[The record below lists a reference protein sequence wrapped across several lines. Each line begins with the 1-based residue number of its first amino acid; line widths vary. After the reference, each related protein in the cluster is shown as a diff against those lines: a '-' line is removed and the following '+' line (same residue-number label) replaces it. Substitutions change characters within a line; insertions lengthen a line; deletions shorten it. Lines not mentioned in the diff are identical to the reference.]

1 MSFHYYSV
9 SDKIKSILIYP
20 EVVKMYSEYYN
31 QYEKPR
37 EDLRSR
43 PMEYASLIL
52 GIVALVGC
60 TCIYLS
66 LPCGAIAIILATLSR
81 SGEMTYGSKAQAGL
95 MLGIFALVF
104 TVLLYGVSFAA
115 LLYEYGSIEGIMDA
129 YSEMSGMDYNE
140 LLKELYQ
147 SR

>member
-20 EVVKMYSEYYN
+20 EGMEMYNEYYN
-31 QYEKPR
+31 QYGKPR
-37 EDLRSR
+37 ENPRSE

-52 GIVALVGC
+52 GILALVGC

-81 SGEMTYGSKAQAGL
+81 SGEMAYGSKAQAGL

-115 LLYEYGSIEGIMDA
+115 LLYEYGSIEGILDA
-129 YSEMSGMDYNE
+129 YSELAGMDYNE
-140 LLKELYQ
+140 LLQQLYQ

>member
-1 MSFHYYSV
+1 
-9 SDKIKSILIYP
+9 
-20 EVVKMYSEYYN
+20 MYNEYYN
-31 QYEKPR
+31 QYGKPR
-37 EDLRSR
+37 ENPRSE

-52 GIVALVGC
+52 GIVAFVGC

-81 SGEMTYGSKAQAGL
+81 SGEMAYGSKAQAGL

-115 LLYEYGSIEGIMDA
+115 LLYEYGSIEGILDA
-129 YSEMSGMDYNE
+129 YSELAGMDYNE
-140 LLKELYQ
+140 LLQQLYQ